1 MTYELRIDGDV
12 GLRVRAPRLQ
22 NGKLPRDYRLDLKV
36 ESPAD
41 VERLVALAGRLL
53 ERTLQLEEALTSR
66 VTIEQAK
73 GVLAERL
80 GLDMQSSFELLRR
93 AARSNRM
100 RIHDLAA
107 TVVSS
112 PETPAQITELVAER
126 R

>member
-1 MTYELRIDGDV
+1 MTHELQIDGDI

-22 NGKLPRDYRLDLKV
+22 KGKLPPDYRLDLSV

-41 VERLVALAGRLL
+41 VERLTSLASRLL
-53 ERTLQLEEALTSR
+53 ERTLQLEEALCSR

-93 AARSNRM
+93 ASRSNRM
-100 RIHDLAA
+100 RIHDLAEA
-107 TVVSS
+107 VVSS
-112 PETPAQITELVAER
+112 RETPSEIAEFV
-126 R
+126 

>member
-1 MTYELRIDGDV
+1 VTYELPIDGEV
-12 GLRVRAPRLQ
+12 GLRVRAPGLQ

-41 VERLVALAGRLL
+41 VERLVSLAGRLL
-53 ERTLQLEEALTSR
+53 ERTLQLEEALGSR
-66 VTIEQAK
+66 VVIEQAK

-107 TVVSS
+107 AVVSS
-112 PETPAQITELVAER
+112 PETPAEIAELA
-126 R
+126 